1 MLREQ
6 EDPKETK
13 KENLN
18 AVELKSGE
26 DGAGIGQ
33 GAEIGIRSLTY
44 GAGALPSADADAEL
58 NWRCHHRPA
67 TYLSFTDHRPSLP
80 HHLNRQSGRE
90 GAFRTLRSSRL
101 AAFGVVV
108 DERGQAA
115 TDGWAPS
122 WSPAHTGPV
131 GRRSP
136 QPVNHGSVGASDAA
150 GPTPTRFP
158 LTPGARWAVVAGYDG
173 WWCSD
178 ASNSSF
184 TRGLPLLD
192 RSHLHRQRPVQSWS
206 SSSCVSSS
214 FFIRFPTLR
223 PSVHVHPSPFHSP
236 VKQTAQRKVVAPF
249 LSCKSSV
256 GLIR

>member
-1 MLREQ
+1 MTSGGSQPPTGGPLRGR
-6 EDPKETK
+6 
-13 KENLN
+13 L
-18 AVELKSGE
+18 
-26 DGAGIGQ
+26 
-33 GAEIGIRSLTY
+33 LTPV
-44 GAGALPSADADAEL
+44 PSA
-58 NWRCHHRPA
+58 
-67 TYLSFTDHRPSLP
+67 
-80 HHLNRQSGRE
+80 
-90 GAFRTLRSSRL
+90 
-101 AAFGVVV
+101 AA
-108 DERGQAA
+108 A
-115 TDGWAPS
+115 
-122 WSPAHTGPV
+122 
-131 GRRSP
+131 RSP

-184 TRGLPLLD
+184 TPRAACRCSTGPTSTA
-192 RSHLHRQRPVQSWS
+192 RRQRPGQSWS

-214 FFIRFPTLR
+214 FFFVRFPTLR
-223 PSVHVHPSPFHSP
+223 PSVHPSPFHSP

>member
-44 GAGALPSADADAEL
+44 GAGALPSADSDAEL

-158 LTPGARWAVVAGYDG
+158 LTPEARWAVVAGYDG

-184 TRGLPLLD
+184 TPRAACRCSTGPTSTASVQGSRGLPPPACP
-192 RSHLHRQRPVQSWS
+192 RPS
-206 SSSCVSSS
+206 SSSVFPLCV
-214 FFIRFPTLR
+214 R
-223 PSVHVHPSPFHSP
+223 PSIHPHSIP
-236 VKQTAQRKVVAPF
+236 RSNKPPRGK
-249 LSCKSSV
+249 L
-256 GLIR
+256 